1 MDPLDTGDAGALGS
15 VFDTITGTVN
25 SIEEFGSTVGRVGT
39 FQMGQAMIWA
49 VIVFMFLALL
59 SRLATPWNSA
69 AAERWRQTGQVR
81 PPAAPYRPRR
91 QGDPKE
97 DRILELEDKLAAA
110 LATIAALTAGETQP
124 DRETASADR

>member
-49 VIVFMFLALL
+49 VIGFMFLALL

-81 PPAAPYRPRR
+81 PPAAPYRPRK
-91 QGDPKE
+91 QDPRE

-110 LATIAALTAGETQP
+110 LATIAALTAGEAP
-124 DRETASADR
+124 PSREANDA